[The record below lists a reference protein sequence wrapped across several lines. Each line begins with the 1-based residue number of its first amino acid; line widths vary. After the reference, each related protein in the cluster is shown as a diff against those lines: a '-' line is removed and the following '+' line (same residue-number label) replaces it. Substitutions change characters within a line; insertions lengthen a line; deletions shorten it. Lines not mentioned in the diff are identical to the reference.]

1 MASSLFRDDATGPAR
16 AASEAMRRQGPDAV
30 FSALMGSNPMFRQF
44 VEQNRGKSPEQIARE
59 NGIDFAA
66 LKSRFG

>member
-16 AASEAMRRQGPDAV
+16 AASEAMRRQGPEAV
-30 FSALMGSNPMFRQF
+30 FGAMMSSNPRFRQF

>member
-16 AASEAMRRQGPDAV
+16 AASDAMRRQGPEAV
-30 FSALMGSNPMFRQF
+30 FGALMSSNPRFRQF

>member
-1 MASSLFRDDATGPAR
+1 MASSLFQSDN
-16 AASEAMRRQGPDAV
+16 ASPVEMASRAMRSQGPNVV
-30 FSALMGSNPMFRQF
+30 FDGLMRSNPQFRRF
-44 VEQNRGKSPEQIARE
+44 VEQNRGKSPEQIASE

>member
-1 MASSLFRDDATGPAR
+1 M
-16 AASEAMRRQGPDAV
+16 ASEAMRRQGPEAV
-30 FSALMGSNPMFRQF
+30 FGALMGSDPRFRQF

>member
-30 FSALMGSNPMFRQF
+30 FSALMSSNPMFRQF
-44 VEQNRGKSPEQIARE
+44 IEQNQGKSPEQIARE
-59 NGIDFAA
+59 NGIDFSA